1 MSKSSRIQCKSM
13 LYSWKAFDTAI
24 KLSEEALSANEFK
37 KYSNLSQLVHKLF
50 FKFDKDWRNYRADTI
65 EETSTSEEIFNG
77 V

>member
-1 MSKSSRIQCKSM
+1 M

-24 KLSEEALSANEFK
+24 KLPEEALYANEFK